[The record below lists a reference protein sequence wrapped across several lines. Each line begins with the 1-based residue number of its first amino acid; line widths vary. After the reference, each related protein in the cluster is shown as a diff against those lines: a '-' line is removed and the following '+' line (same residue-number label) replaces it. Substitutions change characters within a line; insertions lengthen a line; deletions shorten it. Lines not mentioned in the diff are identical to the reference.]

1 MFTGYRRTQ
10 GVGDQS
16 TAKGWQLIDHSKG
29 LATDRRHP
37 EIAGFFL
44 FGAYLNLTYIQVSI
58 YRFSRVTL

>member
-29 LATDRRHP
+29 LATDRRQERENSSQRIELSILNACP
-37 EIAGFFL
+37 RSQTIFL
-44 FGAYLNLTYIQVSI
+44 S
-58 YRFSRVTL
+58 